1 MAAEKKALRAAE
13 RDEQARAAWRVRVD
27 GIDAS
32 RLRFVDEAG
41 SNTGMARIRARAPRG
56 ERAHAKV
63 PRNRGPNTTIIA
75 SISLAGRLDCAAMTI
90 EGPTGKV
97 RSAFR

>member
-1 MAAEKKALRAAE
+1 MS
-13 RDEQARAAWRVRVD
+13 QCGWRVRVD
-27 GIDAS
+27 GIDTS

-41 SNTGMARIRARAPRG
+41 SNTGMARDRARAPRG
-56 ERAHAKV
+56 ERAYASV

-75 SISLAGRLDCAAMTI
+75 SISLAGQLDCAAMTI

-97 RSAFR
+97 RGAFR